1 MSNVKVLVGAFNPKK
16 ALVGAFS
23 VIVKTDGLFA
33 ALKFTNTT
41 FASLEPRGRCWVFR
55 FGWRDGNFTISHPG
69 TDTGPST
76 TGVSFQIILNV
87 AQSEI
92 NT

>member
-1 MSNVKVLVGAFNPKK
+1 M
-16 ALVGAFS
+16 
-23 VIVKTDGLFA
+23 KTDGSFA